1 MKLEEIL
8 KNVNAKEIHGKTD
21 LDVISVENYHKNVKN
36 GSLYIAISG
45 ETVDGHNFINQA
57 IRQGAVVIVCEKFI
71 SDLGVCC
78 VVVENSRK
86 AMTEILSN
94 FYNNPE
100 RNLRLVGVTGT
111 NGKTTVTYMIKHVLE
126 SYGIKT
132 GIIGT
137 LGCKFGDKCIDTGLT
152 TPDPSVLFKILKEM
166 VEEGVK
172 VVLMEVSAH
181 AAELNKIDCIDF
193 FAGVF
198 TNLTQDHLDFFKD
211 MDNYK
216 KAKLKFLNKSR
227 CKYLV
232 VNSDDQVGIELLT
245 TCDEILSYGIDNPAD
260 VFPVNV
266 KQHRDGEKFVVNI
279 FDDVYDV
286 SLKLY
291 GKFNVYNAMASLLT
305 ATLLG
310 VPALFAVNALE
321 SFDGVS
327 GRLEKIYDKDF
338 AVFIDYAHTPDGLNK
353 TLTTLKEFAN
363 NRLICLFGC
372 GGNRDSDKRSKMGEI
387 STNIADFT
395 IITSDNPR
403 FEEPMSII
411 HEIEK
416 GAKNGRNNYALIESR
431 STAIEYALKNVK
443 SGDVLVL
450 AGKGSEKYQE
460 ILGVKQPFDDKEF
473 TLELLAN
480 NNL

>member
-1 MKLEEIL
+1 MKLEELL

-21 LDVISVENYHKNVKN
+21 LDIKSVENYHKNVKN
-36 GSLYIAISG
+36 GSLYIAIKG
-45 ETVDGHNFINQA
+45 ENVDGHSYILQA
-57 IRQGAVVIVCEKFI
+57 IRQGAVVIVCEKYI

-78 VVVENSRK
+78 VVVDNSRK

-94 FYNNPE
+94 FYLNPE
-100 RNLRLVGVTGT
+100 RRLKLVGVTGT
-111 NGKTTVTYMIKHVLE
+111 NGKTTVTYMIKHIME
-126 SYGIKT
+126 RYGIKT
-132 GIIGT
+132 GVIGT
-137 LGCKFGDKCIDTGLT
+137 LGCRFGDKCIDTGLT
-152 TPDPSVLFKILKEM
+152 TPDPIVLFKILKEM
-166 VEEGVK
+166 EDDGVK

-181 AAELNKIDCIDF
+181 AAELNKVDCIEF
-193 FAGVF
+193 FAGIF
-198 TNLTQDHLDFFKD
+198 TNLTQDHLDFFKN

-216 KAKLKFLNKSR
+216 NAKLKFLNKSR

-232 VNSDDQVGIELLT
+232 VNSDDDVGVELLT
-245 TCDEILSYGIDNPAD
+245 KNDEVLSYGISNPAD
-260 VFPVNV
+260 VFAVNI
-266 KQHRDGEKFVVNI
+266 KQNISGERFVINI
-279 FDDVYDV
+279 FDDVFDV
-286 SLKLY
+286 NLKLY

-310 VPALFAVNALE
+310 VPPFFAINALE
-321 SFDGVS
+321 SFEGVS
-327 GRLEKIYDKDF
+327 GRLEKVYDGDF
-338 AVFIDYAHTPDGLNK
+338 LVFIDYAHTPDGLNK
-353 TLTTLKEFAN
+353 TLTTLKELSK

-372 GGNRDSDKRSKMGEI
+372 GGNRDADKRSKMGEI

-416 GAKNGRNNYALIESR
+416 GAKKGANDYALIESR
-431 STAIEYALKNVK
+431 AAAIEYALRNLNA
-443 SGDVLVL
+443 GDVLIL

-460 ILGVKQPFDDKEF
+460 ILGIKQPFDDKEY
-473 TLELLAN
+473 TLEILAK

>member
-1 MKLEEIL
+1 MKLDEIL

-21 LDVISVENYHKNVKN
+21 LDVISVENYHKNIKN

-100 RNLRLVGVTGT
+100 RNLKLVGVTGT

-166 VEEGVK
+166 VEDGVK

-181 AAELNKIDCIDF
+181 AAELNKIDCINF

-232 VNSDDQVGIELLT
+232 VNSDDEVGIELLT
-245 TCDEILSYGIDNPAD
+245 TYDEILSYGINNPAD
-260 VFPVNV
+260 VFPVNI
-266 KQHRDGEKFVVNI
+266 KQYRDGEKFVINI
-279 FDDVYDV
+279 FDDVFEV
-286 SLKLY
+286 NLKLY

-305 ATLLG
+305 STLLG
-310 VPALFAVNALE
+310 VPALFAINALE

-338 AVFIDYAHTPDGLNK
+338 AVFIDYAHTPDGLSK
-353 TLTTLKEFAN
+353 TLATLKEFAN

-416 GAKNGRNNYALIESR
+416 GAKKGRNDYALIESR

-473 TLELLAN
+473 TLELLTN